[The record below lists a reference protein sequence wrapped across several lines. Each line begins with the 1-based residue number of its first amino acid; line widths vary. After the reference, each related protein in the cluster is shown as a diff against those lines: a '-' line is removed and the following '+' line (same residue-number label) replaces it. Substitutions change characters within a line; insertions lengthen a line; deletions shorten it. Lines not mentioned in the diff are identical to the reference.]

1 MKSSLSQTVQTMLE
15 NRLLFCQE
23 NSEIYEEKVY
33 TVTSDPLYQND
44 TLSKYLIAFYR
55 ECSNLGLPTH
65 NPVAFFD
72 AIQNN
77 LDALLEKREQ
87 LKFVMDCA
95 AAGNGFVFGSA
106 FLYMCIPDAHP
117 CNFRAFSQDCEHL
130 YARLYCIE
138 KMAANRFAPFF
149 QDELNWIQDSLTA
162 PLNAGRQQFA
172 DWSPHEKHTSAAD
185 LPAFSSYS
193 WESYQELWT
202 IYRTY
207 SLSQYLDGQELERNQ
222 QAKVFKQMEEIS
234 HILFDLDRFWIEI
247 EGIQKR
253 PDNAADK
260 KDWLQRYSAYLKKI
274 ALSIK
279 NFQSPFDEDLV
290 TSLGLEEFIKIAK
303 MKKILPDIKK
313 NYPLWDE
320 KLNLVHFTKTERK
333 LLQQYSQHPIYQ
345 FFRGVTSVLSDE
357 ENANAGPFLLANF
370 LMHDHNPVSPFIR
383 KTFQIHQSYTT
394 FQPNLCSQDKRSVRL
409 QSCHQWLF
417 RALCSWWS
425 CYVPLSYSEELNYY
439 LFQRCQRH
447 ILECPPFKPYRSPST
462 AAEIEVIIRPIPAM
476 ESIYQLEKHIDNL
489 LWFDYPIFPQYS
501 NSPLLESKFQQFYYS
516 VAKEKAAKSKEWEIR
531 RHLEKLVTRDIA
543 EQYKELAFL
552 HPCGIGMAAPPI
564 SWHIEL
570 ATWLEKLIRSDELV
584 SDYVEGDKDIL
595 YPGWPLT
602 VQEVSDSIDWLPGRK
617 IYPEHFQAYLSQVEL
632 TIQKLCCERL
642 RKELLS
648 EIVSLYRK
656 VYLE

>member
-1 MKSSLSQTVQTMLE
+1 MKSSLRQTVLTMLE
-15 NRLLFCQE
+15 NRLLSCQE
-23 NSEIYEEKVY
+23 NSEIYEETAY
-33 TVTSDPLYQND
+33 TVASDPLYQND
-44 TLSKYLIAFYR
+44 TLSKYLFAFYR

-77 LDALLEKREQ
+77 LDALLEKRET

-95 AAGNGFVFGSA
+95 AAGNGFVFGTS
-106 FLYMCIPDAHP
+106 FLSMHTPDAHP
-117 CNFRAFSQDCEHL
+117 CSFRSFPQDREHL
-130 YARLYCIE
+130 YARSYCIE
-138 KMAANRFAPFF
+138 KIAANRFAPFF

-162 PLNAGRQQFA
+162 PLNVGREQFVA
-172 DWSPHEKHTSAAD
+172 WSAHEHKSAAD

-207 SLSQYLDGQELERNQ
+207 SLSQYLEGQELERNQ
-222 QAKVFKQMEEIS
+222 QAKAFKQMEEIL
-234 HILFDLDRFWIEI
+234 HILFNLDCFWIEI
-247 EGIQKR
+247 EEIRKC

-260 KDWLQRYSAYLKKI
+260 EDWLQRYRAYLLEI
-274 ALSIK
+274 APLIK
-279 NFQSPFDEDLV
+279 NLQSPFDEYLV
-290 TSLGLEEFIKIAK
+290 TSLGLKEFIGIAA
-303 MKKILPDIKK
+303 MKKIPPDVKK

-320 KLNLVHFTKTERK
+320 ELNLVHFTKTERK
-333 LLQQYSQHPIYQ
+333 LLRQYSQHPIYR
-345 FFRGVTSVLSDE
+345 FFRGVTSVLSNE
-357 ENANAGPFLLANF
+357 ENAKAGPFLLANF

-394 FQPNLCSQDKRSVRL
+394 FQPNLCSLDKRSVRL

-425 CYVPLSYSEELNYY
+425 YHVPLSYSEELNYY

-462 AAEIEVIIRPIPAM
+462 AAEVEVMIRPIPAM
-476 ESIYQLEKHIDNL
+476 ESIYQLEKQIDNL

-531 RHLEKLVTRDIA
+531 RHLEKLVTRDVA
-543 EQYKELAFL
+543 EQYKKLAFL

-570 ATWLEKLIRSDELV
+570 ANWLENLIRSDELV

-595 YPGWPLT
+595 YPGGPLT
-602 VQEVSDSIDWLPGRK
+602 VQEVSDNIDWLPGRE
-617 IYPEHFQAYLSQVEL
+617 IYPEHFQPYLSQVEL